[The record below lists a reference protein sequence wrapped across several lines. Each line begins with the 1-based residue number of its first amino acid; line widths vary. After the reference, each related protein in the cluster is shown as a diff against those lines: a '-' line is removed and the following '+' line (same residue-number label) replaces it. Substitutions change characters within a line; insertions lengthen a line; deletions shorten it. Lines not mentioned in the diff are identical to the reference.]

1 MANSDPTPSDFIE
14 HALNMVLHHNSR
26 DETLPLAKY
35 KQLNHKIL
43 VVDNEPLVVEELCEF
58 LVSQGFL
65 CVDAVG
71 AHDAL
76 IQFTANPDIV
86 LVLSDFRMPEM
97 NGIQLLEALRSTV
110 GGERIFETIIFTGDA
125 DKTDVIDA
133 LRAGVA
139 DYFQKPLDLKLLV
152 EGITRV
158 LAKIERRQAEAR
170 IRTLSQSLKILS
182 NSLNQIC
189 NDGTDPTPDVRIP
202 MVPMVSQKEL
212 VEPVVAQTAAQE
224 LEEKLSPRQK
234 EVASLIGKGLTNYQ
248 IACDLGISE
257 NTVKIYVSQILRIY
271 NLRNRTQLALMLEG
285 ARGAGNPS
293 HRSNLK

>member
-1 MANSDPTPSDFIE
+1 
-14 HALNMVLHHNSR
+14 MVLHHNSW
-26 DETLPLAKY
+26 DETLPLVKY

-43 VVDNEPLVVEELCEF
+43 VVDNEPLVVEELVEF

-110 GGERIFETIIFTGDA
+110 GSERIFESIIFTGDA
-125 DKTDVIDA
+125 DKGDVIDA

-158 LAKIERRQAEAR
+158 LAKIERRQAESR

-189 NDGTDPTPDVRIP
+189 NDGADASVDMRMPL
-202 MVPMVSQKEL
+202 VPMISAKEMAETNSMQSVSSDIED
-212 VEPVVAQTAAQE
+212 
-224 LEEKLSPRQK
+224 KLSPRQK
-234 EVASLIGKGLTNYQ
+234 EVANLIGKGLTNYQ

-285 ARGAGNPS
+285 ARGPGAAQ
-293 HRSNLK
+293 RRLTTK

>member
-1 MANSDPTPSDFIE
+1 
-14 HALNMVLHHNSR
+14 MVLRHNSWE
-26 DETLPLAKY
+26 ETLPLVKY

-43 VVDNEPLVVEELCEF
+43 VVDNEPLVVEELVEF

-97 NGIQLLEALRSTV
+97 SGIQLLEALRSTV
-110 GGERIFETIIFTGDA
+110 GAERIFESIIFTGDA
-125 DKTDVIDA
+125 DKGDVIDA

-158 LAKIERRQAEAR
+158 LAKIERRQAESR

-189 NDGTDPTPDVRIP
+189 NDGADAAVDMRMPV
-202 MVPMVSQKEL
+202 VPMGSVPKEL
-212 VEPVVAQTAAQE
+212 LDTNPLQSAGHDIED
-224 LEEKLSPRQK
+224 KLSPRQK
-234 EVASLIGKGLTNYQ
+234 EVANLIGKGLTNYQ

-285 ARGAGNPS
+285 ARGAGQS
-293 HRSNLK
+293 TRRSMSTK

>member
-1 MANSDPTPSDFIE
+1 
-14 HALNMVLHHNSR
+14 MVLHHNSW
-26 DETLPLAKY
+26 DETLPLVKY

-43 VVDNEPLVVEELCEF
+43 VVDNEPLVVEELVEF

-110 GGERIFETIIFTGDA
+110 GSERIFETIIFTGDA
-125 DKTDVIDA
+125 DKGDVIDA

-158 LAKIERRQAEAR
+158 LAKIERRQAESR

-189 NDGTDPTPDVRIP
+189 NDGADASADMRIP
-202 MVPMVSQKEL
+202 VVPMIPTMKEMA
-212 VEPVVAQTAAQE
+212 EANSMQSMGSDIE
-224 LEEKLSPRQK
+224 DKLSPRQK
-234 EVASLIGKGLTNYQ
+234 EVANLIGKGLTNYQ

-285 ARGAGNPS
+285 ARGSGAAQRRLNT
-293 HRSNLK
+293 K

>member
-1 MANSDPTPSDFIE
+1 M
-14 HALNMVLHHNSR
+14 
-26 DETLPLAKY
+26 AKY

>member
-1 MANSDPTPSDFIE
+1 MEREPRLVN
-14 HALNMVLHHNSR
+14 
-26 DETLPLAKY
+26 Y

-43 VVDNEPLVVEELCEF
+43 VVDNEPLVVEELVEF

-97 NGIQLLEALRSTV
+97 TGIQLLEALRSTV
-110 GGERIFETIIFTGDA
+110 GNERIFETIIFTGDA
-125 DKTDVIDA
+125 DKGDVIDA

-158 LAKIERRQAEAR
+158 LAKIERRQAESR

-189 NDGTDPTPDVRIP
+189 NDGTEAPLPNEARAPLLDDLTETLPGGH
-202 MVPMVSQKEL
+202 
-212 VEPVVAQTAAQE
+212 AAMTQH
-224 LEEKLSPRQK
+224 EKLSPRQN
-234 EVASLIGKGLTNYQ
+234 EVAQLIGRGLTNYQ
-248 IACDLGISE
+248 IACELGISE

-271 NLRNRTQLALMLEG
+271 NLRNRTQLALFLDG
-285 ARGAGNPS
+285 SRGQA
-293 HRSNLK
+293 HVTQQRRVK

>member
-1 MANSDPTPSDFIE
+1 MEREPRLVN
-14 HALNMVLHHNSR
+14 
-26 DETLPLAKY
+26 Y

-43 VVDNEPLVVEELCEF
+43 VVDNEPLVVEELVEF

-97 NGIQLLEALRSTV
+97 NGIQLLEALKSTV
-110 GGERIFETIIFTGDA
+110 GNERIFETIIFTGDA
-125 DKTDVIDA
+125 DKGDVIDA

-158 LAKIERRQAEAR
+158 LAKIERRQAESR

-189 NDGTDPTPDVRIP
+189 NDGTEPPLPGEVRAP
-202 MVPMVSQKEL
+202 LLDDL
-212 VEPVVAQTAAQE
+212 VEPMPSAGSTMQH
-224 LEEKLSPRQK
+224 EKLSPRQN
-234 EVASLIGKGLTNYQ
+234 EVAQLIGRGLTNYQ
-248 IACDLGISE
+248 IACELGISE

-271 NLRNRTQLALMLEG
+271 NLRNRTQLALFLDG
-285 ARGAGNPS
+285 TRGQGMTQQRRA
-293 HRSNLK
+293 K